1 LLRIL
6 PVLRVLGGL
15 LIGLAGMMAG
25 PLAYDLFN
33 REPSASWFIAAMAAS
48 AVVGAALLILSAS
61 NEPFE
66 LTRRQAF
73 LTTGVAWLMLPAFAA
88 VPFLGI
94 GLDFVRAYFE
104 AASGLTTT
112 GSTVL
117 VGLDSAPRGILLWR
131 SMLQMIGALGIVV
144 LGIIVM
150 PFLRVAGMQLFK
162 TESSDSSEK
171 VFAKGL
177 DLARWIAAI
186 YVGLIGICAAVYAAL
201 GMSAF
206 DAVNHAMTTI
216 ATGGFST
223 HDASFAYFDSAAI
236 DWTAVAFM
244 TAGGLPFIAL
254 IRTIRRSR
262 AALVRDIQAQ
272 GYCYFLLAASLLLA
286 ITRTTTSEADF
297 GEALRQAAFSVVS
310 IVTTSGYATTD
321 YQTWGAY
328 AVGAFFILTFV
339 GGCSGS
345 TAGGIKIYRIQILW
359 MLATAHLTRLV
370 TPSQAVVVSY
380 STRRVTDEIEIA
392 ILTFLVAMLVSTAVI
407 TTILAFMGLD
417 LVTAVSGAATAL
429 ANVGPGLGPIIG
441 PAGNFSSLPDGAL
454 AVLSLAMILGRLEFF
469 TLLVMLTPAFWRG

>member
-61 NEPFE
+61 REPFE

-104 AASGLTTT
+104 AASGLTAT

-254 IRTIRRSR
+254 IRMIRRSR

-321 YQTWGAY
+321 YQSWGAY